1 MTPKGV
7 QILPYLEARE
17 KYPHVFPQNQQDP
30 PLAVLTDP
38 TDIEACVE
46 ATGVE
51 PFMLVGPY
59 SSYII
64 HPIRRR
70 NGSFGTFHQA
80 LFRSELEKRAGMAL
94 FPIWTD
100 SSGTKRVLLTVH
112 HRIPIA
118 HLPLEYG
125 GGWMLDLPAFARRA
139 GKTAQQSIE
148 EEAFA
153 EGNVRLIGPPERVN
167 PDTGFA
173 PLPGIL
179 SQVAEF
185 WTAPIEPLEGEPLEQ
200 MEGIEGRVFWT
211 KEEFQHGLRKGVVK
225 MRGRK
230 LLTTSAN
237 NFVGYVLAEFH
248 GIW

>member
-1 MTPKGV
+1 MTPRGIE
-7 QILPYLEARE
+7 ILPYLEARR
-17 KYPHVFPQNQQDP
+17 KYPHVFPQNHQDP
-30 PLAVLTDP
+30 PLQVLTDP
-38 TDIEACVE
+38 AEIQACTT

-51 PFMLVGPY
+51 PFMLIGPY

-70 NGSFGTFHQA
+70 DGSFGTFHQA
-80 LFRSELEKRAGMAL
+80 LFKSELEQRPGMPL

-100 SSGTKRVLLTVH
+100 ELGIKRVLLTIH
-112 HRIPIA
+112 HRIPMA

-125 GGWMLDLPAFARRA
+125 GGWMLDLPAFARRP
-139 GKTAQQSIE
+139 GKTAQESIE

-153 EGNVRLIGPPERVN
+153 EGNVRLVGPPERIS
-167 PDTGFA
+167 PDSGFA
-173 PLPGIL
+173 PLAGIL
-179 SQVAEF
+179 SEVAEF
-185 WTAPIEPLEGEPLEQ
+185 WTAPVEPLPGEPLEQ

-211 KEEFQHGLRKGVVK
+211 KEEFRNGLLRGVVDIK
-225 MRGRK
+225 GRK

-237 NFVGYVLAEFH
+237 NFVGCMLAELN